1 MPYITSAERFGIEK
15 GIDLGI
21 IRGER
26 TILYRLLTKK
36 FGPLDAATA
45 EKLESATEA
54 DIVRWSENILDA
66 TTLAEVFT

>member
-15 GIDLGI
+15 GI

-26 TILYRLLTKK
+26 TLLYRQLTKK

-45 EKLESATEA
+45 ETLESATEA

-66 TTLAEVFT
+66 TTLAEVFA